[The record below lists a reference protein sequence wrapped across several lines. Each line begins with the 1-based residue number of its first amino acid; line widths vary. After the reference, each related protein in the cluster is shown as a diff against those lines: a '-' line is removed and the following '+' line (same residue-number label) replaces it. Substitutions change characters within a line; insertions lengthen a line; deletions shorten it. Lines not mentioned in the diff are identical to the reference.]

1 MLYGGQESKSDS
13 PDSHC
18 LGISSVILL
27 GTRTVLWQE
36 NAQVLHCA
44 VVRLW
49 VQRGTRETTLSW
61 LRKILV
67 FPRMILPFLFLFS
80 YKNCFRGVVSV
91 PFFLQFSLVFLCLSS
106 FLPISHFSVT
116 TCHSSLPQSCTWLS
130 PRMVFTKQ
138 GSDLT
143 NIGTSLPLPL
153 VQAEA
158 LMSELE

>member
-1 MLYGGQESKSDS
+1 MENRSPKVIPQILTAWGSVVWSSWGPGLYCGRRMHRS
-13 PDSHC
+13 C
-18 LGISSVILL
+18 
-27 GTRTVLWQE
+27 TVLWLDCGFREAPERQPCPGWGRYSFS
-36 NAQVLHCA
+36 QDWFYLFFFSFPTKIVLGG
-44 VVRLW
+44 LF
-49 VQRGTRETTLSW
+49 Q
-61 LRKILV
+61 
-67 FPRMILPFLFLFS
+67 FLFS
-80 YKNCFRGVVSV
+80 FN
-91 PFFLQFSLVFLCLSS
+91 FSLVFLCLSS

-138 GSDLT
+138 GSVLT